1 MTIKAVLF
9 DVGGPLD
16 TEIIHERLTDL
27 HIREALEAEGV
38 AVSDAQYA
46 DANRWAVDSFA
57 WNAYEAIV
65 WCLSGGDVELSRR
78 VMQRVVERGNE
89 RRAAR
94 DGIELREGMTELLKW
109 LHERG
114 IRIGLAA
121 NQPLTVLDALDRR
134 GIGRYFHH
142 REVSGTHGYR
152 KPDVRLFLCACDDLG
167 VPPEACIMVGDR
179 IDNDIVP
186 AKWLGMYAILFRTG
200 RHIEQQP
207 RSWRE
212 LPDAEVRDV
221 PQLVRAIDAMLAA
234 DRPAKP
240 TVL

>member
-16 TEIIHERLTDL
+16 TEIIHERLFDL

-38 AVSDAQYA
+38 EVSDAHYA
-46 DANRWAVDSFA
+46 AANRWAVDSFA
-57 WNAYEAIV
+57 WNAYEAII
-65 WCLSGGDVELSRR
+65 WRLSGGDADLSRR
-78 VMQRVVERGNE
+78 VLQRVAGRNQE
-89 RRAAR
+89 RRDAR
-94 DGIELREGMTELLKW
+94 DGFELRDGVPELLKS
-109 LHERG
+109 LHDRG
-114 IRIGLAA
+114 LRIGLAA
-121 NQPLTVLDALDRR
+121 NQPLAILDALDRH

-152 KPDVRLFLCACDDLG
+152 KPDVRLFLRACDDLG
-167 VPPEACIMVGDR
+167 VTPEECIMVGDR

-186 AKWLGMYAILFRTG
+186 AKWLGMYAVLFRTG
-200 RHIEQQP
+200 RHFEQQP

-212 LPDAEVRDV
+212 LPDAEVRDM
-221 PQLVRAIDAMLAA
+221 PQLIRAIDAMLAA
-234 DRPAKP
+234 DRPDKS